1 MANKMELSQW
11 LDLVKEDV
19 LNEIESIGGFLS
31 TTPTYDFLRLGA
43 TTHQE
48 RPPASAAAET
58 KSKLSETN
66 LIDAFEDVQPTTT
79 IQPVFVQTV
88 VNRDLVS

>member
-43 TTHQE
+43 TTHQG
-48 RPPASAAAET
+48 PPASAAAET

-66 LIDAFEDVQPTTT
+66 LIGAFEDVQPTTT

-88 VNRDLVS
+88 VNRDLVL

>member
-1 MANKMELSQW
+1 MVNKIELSQW

-43 TTHQE
+43 TNHQG
-48 RPPASAAAET
+48 PPASAAAET
-58 KSKLSETN
+58 NSKLSETN

-88 VNRDLVS
+88 VNRDLVL

>member
-1 MANKMELSQW
+1 MANKLELSQW

-31 TTPTYDFLRLGA
+31 TTPTYDFLRLGGA
-43 TTHQE
+43 TTHQG
-48 RPPASAAAET
+48 PPASAAAET

-66 LIDAFEDVQPTTT
+66 LIGVLEDVQPTTT

-88 VNRDLVS
+88 VNRDLVL